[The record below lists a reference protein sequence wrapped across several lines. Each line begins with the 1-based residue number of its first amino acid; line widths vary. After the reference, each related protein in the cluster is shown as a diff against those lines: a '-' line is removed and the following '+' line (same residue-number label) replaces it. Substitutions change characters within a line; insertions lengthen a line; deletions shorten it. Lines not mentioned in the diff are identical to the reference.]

1 MKTITQNEINELYKK
16 CGASINQSYIRTTI
30 NTGTLLNELNKGNI
44 DKNDSQ
50 KKNSTL
56 NY

>member
-1 MKTITQNEINELYKK
+1 MKTITQKEISDLYRK
-16 CGASINQSYIRTTI
+16 CGASINQNYIRTTI

-50 KKNSTL
+50 KKISVAH
-56 NY
+56 Y